1 MPRIAIKSPR
11 IYGAGILCC
20 CSLMLSFLAVSAL
33 AQGQPTDAGVQ
44 APATPDSALQEP
56 DAGQDAA
63 VVGAARDAGGQPAEL
78 APQPSAAEEL
88 QPEAEPPEAPVGEMV
103 VTARRRKET
112 IQSVPV
118 AVTVIGE
125 TALESSAIRD
135 VSDLNGRAPG
145 FTANQGGSQ
154 VTPGALST
162 AIRGIGII
170 EVEKSYELPVG
181 TMLDGI
187 ILGNAVGANAAN
199 FDLESVEIL
208 RGAQGTLFGRNVT
221 AGLISLR
228 TIRPSTQEYTGKA
241 AFTLGSF
248 NRRDYKFSVNVPV
261 IENVLGARVAL
272 MWLNED
278 GHMNRIVNNVDT
290 GKNAPRLDQLYAVGS
305 LLFTPTKNLDVYFKY
320 EHQRYRGQGLPS
332 IVASDAR
339 SSFLCASHAGDPN
352 YCRPQNAQGQNI
364 DFNALSNRQKLSDR
378 SNARSDQEYDLNAI
392 TGEVTYRL
400 SPEYSLVSLT
410 GWRAFNDDS
419 WTDIDAT
426 QDNQVN
432 AHRYGP
438 YKQVTEELRFHAKP
452 RHDLNIVAGLYGW
465 YSHYRA
471 ISESRD
477 LLETALFDRSPGG
490 IDNPAT
496 PWNELTDGANPPGSF
511 NVADAQ
517 QTSYSGAAFGQ
528 GDWELLPNTTLTL
541 GGRLTHDIKDLKA
554 VFYTE
559 RPGVF
564 MGESYPSRVVTFPT
578 DANGQAFASNN
589 PGDNALVD
597 KHSWTRFTAKANL
610 SYMFDEDILGE
621 DNSLLVYGGYA
632 SGFRSGGFNGRP
644 ATVTVAKPYSPE
656 TVDQFELGLKSSWGR
671 GAFVANLAGYYTLYH
686 DKQESYQIPDMGTS
700 QGYAYAYGNAGEAS
714 IKGLEVELS
723 SMPLRGK
730 VPVIDRFRFWGAG
743 ALTDA
748 KYDQFNVAL
757 SGTTVHDYAKGE
769 YQIQMRLAPKVQ
781 VSAGL
786 DLPFELPGGHSRI
799 APSVSY
805 RYRSE
810 QRVELTTDPDGRPNG
825 LGMSDPAGYLDSSV
839 TAELDNFVD
848 IQWRLTGYVRNIT
861 DYIELLGANN
871 VGIGTRAVF
880 GRPRT
885 WGVEIQGRFN

>member
-1 MPRIAIKSPR
+1 
-11 IYGAGILCC
+11 L
-20 CSLMLSFLAVSAL
+20 LAVAAL
-33 AQGQPTDAGVQ
+33 AHGQATDAGAQ
-44 APATPDSALQEP
+44 SPATADETPQEP

-63 VVGAARDAGGQPAEL
+63 AGQEPDAGLDAVAGEP
-78 APQPSAAEEL
+78 PSAAAEPPAAAGEPPPPAEEL
-88 QPEAEPPEAPVGEMV
+88 QPEAEQLPEDTGEMV

-118 AVTVIGE
+118 AVTALSE
-125 TALESSAIRD
+125 KQLESSSIRD

-181 TMLDGI
+181 TMIDGI
-187 ILGNAVGANAAN
+187 ILGNAVGSNVAN
-199 FDLESVEIL
+199 FDLESIEIL

-228 TIRPSTQEYTGKA
+228 TVRPNTQEYTGKA

-248 NRRDYKFSVNVPV
+248 NRRDYKLSVNAPV

-278 GHMNRIVNNVDT
+278 GYMNRIVNNVQT
-290 GKNAPRLDQLYAVGS
+290 GKHSPRLNQLYAVGS
-305 LLFTPTKNLDVYFKY
+305 LLFTPTKDLDVYIKY
-320 EHQRYRGQGLPS
+320 EHQRYRGQGLAS

-339 SSFLCASHAGDPN
+339 SSFLCSSHPGDPN

-364 DFNALSNRQKLSDR
+364 DLNDLSNRQKLSDR
-378 SNARSDQEYDLNAI
+378 SNARMDQEYDLNAI

-400 SPEYSLVSLT
+400 SPKYSFVSLT
-410 GWRAFNDDS
+410 GWRAFDDDS

-426 QDNQVN
+426 PDNQVN
-432 AHRYGP
+432 AHRFGP
-438 YKQVTEELRFHAKP
+438 YKQITEELRFHAKP
-452 RHDLNIVAGLYGW
+452 RYDLNLVAGLYGW
-465 YSHYRA
+465 YSRYRA
-471 ISESRD
+471 ISETRD
-477 LLETALFDRSPGG
+477 LLETRLFDNTPRTA

-496 PWNELTDGANPPGSF
+496 PWDELTDGVNPPGSF

-517 QTSYSGAAFGQ
+517 QTSYSAAAFAQ
-528 GDWELLPNTTLTL
+528 GDWEFLTNTTLTL

-554 VFYTE
+554 VFYTD
-559 RPGVF
+559 RPGVY
-564 MGESYPSRVVTFPT
+564 MGESYPPLVVTFPA
-578 DANGQAFASNN
+578 DPNGLPFAADN
-589 PGDNALVD
+589 PGDHALVD
-597 KHSWTRFTAKANL
+597 KDSWTRFTAKANL
-610 SYMFDEDILGE
+610 SYMFDEEMIGE
-621 DNSLLVYGGYA
+621 NNSLLVYGGYA

-644 ATVTVAKPYSPE
+644 ATVTVAKPYDPE

-671 GAFVANLAGYYTLYH
+671 GVFVANLAGYYTLYH
-686 DKQESYQIPDMGTS
+686 DKQESYQIPDPGTS
-700 QGYAYAYGNAGEAS
+700 QGYASAYGNAGEAS
-714 IKGLEVELS
+714 IKGLELELS
-723 SMPLRGK
+723 SMPLRGN
-730 VPVIDRFRFWGAG
+730 VPVIDRFRFWGAA

-748 KYDQFNVAL
+748 RYDEFKVAL
-757 SGTTVHDYAKGE
+757 SGTTVQDYAKGQYE
-769 YQIQMRLAPKVQ
+769 IQMRLAPRVQ

-786 DLPFELPGGHSRI
+786 DLPFEFPGSVGRI
-799 APSVSY
+799 VPSVSY

-810 QRVELTTDPDGRPNG
+810 QRVELTTDPDGRPNR
-825 LGMSDPAGYLDSSV
+825 LGMSDPAGYLDTSL
-839 TAELDNFVD
+839 TAEFDNFLAL
-848 IQWRLTGYVRNIT
+848 QWRLTGYVRNIT
-861 DYIELLGANN
+861 DYVELLGANN

-885 WGVEIQGRFN
+885 WGLEIQARYN